1 MKILEIFENKLRY
14 KNYSQNTIKT
24 YKQTLYQYFKE
35 TNCKDP
41 YRISTKEIVNYLDT
55 KYFTSISQ
63 QNQFIGCLKLFARLI
78 LNKKDIHLDKIE
90 RPRSEKKLPKIIE
103 KEFLL
108 DKLSKIENLKHK
120 SILTLAYSPN
130 LVFTRVLNTL
140 RENKVMVSTREDGI
154 YIRLAGDEDKGESF
168 SKTFVRVKKILK
180 KCKKLKKYV
189 NNRFN
194 RNKELFPGFQ

>member
-41 YRISTKEIVNYLDT
+41 YRISTKEIVNYLET

-78 LNKKDIHLDKIE
+78 LNKKDMLEAVELYLDIY
-90 RPRSEKKLPKIIE
+90 KKSRL
-103 KEFLL
+103 
-108 DKLSKIENLKHK
+108 
-120 SILTLAYSPN
+120 
-130 LVFTRVLNTL
+130 
-140 RENKVMVSTREDGI
+140 ENKT
-154 YIRLAGDEDKGESF
+154 LKNFCSF
-168 SKTFVRVKKILK
+168 
-180 KCKKLKKYV
+180 KC
-189 NNRFN
+189 
-194 RNKELFPGFQ
+194 

>member
-41 YRISTKEIVNYLDT
+41 YRISTKEIVNYLET
-55 KYFTSISQ
+55 KSFTSISQ
-63 QNQFIGCLKLFARLI
+63 QNQFIGCLKLFSRFI

-90 RPRSEKKLPKIIE
+90 RPRGEKKLPKIIE

-108 DKLSKIENLKHK
+108 MATTQSPDTLGAMLFDVLAKFIFKDFQITLHIFNDSIKHIPNFICKL
-120 SILTLAYSPN
+120 
-130 LVFTRVLNTL
+130 V
-140 RENKVMVSTREDGI
+140 VSTNHSVMFDNL
-154 YIRLAGDEDKGESF
+154 LA
-168 SKTFVRVKKILK
+168 
-180 KCKKLKKYV
+180 
-189 NNRFN
+189 FN
-194 RNKELFPGFQ
+194 FALVSNFCNF

>member
-41 YRISTKEIVNYLDT
+41 YRISTKEIVNYLET
-55 KYFTSISQ
+55 KSFTSISQ

-90 RPRSEKKLPKIIE
+90 RPRGEKRLPIV
-103 KEFLL
+103 
-108 DKLSKIENLKHK
+108 LSQEEVHRMFNVCENTKHK
-120 SILTLAYSPN
+120 
-130 LVFTRVLNTL
+130 
-140 RENKVMVSTREDGI
+140 
-154 YIRLAGDEDKGESF
+154 
-168 SKTFVRVKKILK
+168 
-180 KCKKLKKYV
+180 
-189 NNRFN
+189 
-194 RNKELFPGFQ
+194 